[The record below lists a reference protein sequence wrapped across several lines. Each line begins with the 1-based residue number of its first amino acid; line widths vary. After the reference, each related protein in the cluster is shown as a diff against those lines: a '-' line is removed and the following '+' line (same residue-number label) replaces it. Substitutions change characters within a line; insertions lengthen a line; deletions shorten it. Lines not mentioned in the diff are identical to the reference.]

1 MYGYIYLEWKPVC
14 VWGSPSYG
22 LYTCRFMCMCDL
34 EENGFSAVLVRDRVS
49 VLEWQVSY
57 CWLYYHNVY
66 QWFDDTCFLLTD
78 QILEK
83 HLKQDENHILHL
95 TLQLLQVLLLCE
107 KLFSSSTGEFSL
119 EIIRQIK
126 K

>member
-1 MYGYIYLEWKPVC
+1 MFIN
-14 VWGSPSYG
+14 
-22 LYTCRFMCMCDL
+22 DL
-34 EENGFSAVLVRDRVS
+34 MTR
-49 VLEWQVSY
+49 
-57 CWLYYHNVY
+57 
-66 QWFDDTCFLLTD
+66 FLLTD

-119 EIIRQIK
+119 EII
-126 K
+126 